1 MHDRIVRDGV
11 SVASN
16 LVGSSSGGKHWFPIR
31 GRFSKVT
38 PDEQLG
44 KKRKHGAEAEELA
57 DKP

>member
-16 LVGSSSGGKHWFPIR
+16 PIGTSSGGKHWFPIR

-38 PDEQLG
+38 Q
-44 KKRKHGAEAEELA
+44 AEELA